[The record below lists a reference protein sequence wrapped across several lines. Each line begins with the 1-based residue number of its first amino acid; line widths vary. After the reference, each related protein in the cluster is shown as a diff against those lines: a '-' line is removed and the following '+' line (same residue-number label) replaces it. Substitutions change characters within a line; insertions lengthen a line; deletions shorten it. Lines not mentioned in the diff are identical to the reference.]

1 MTTQSIYLQIA
12 LTKLNE
18 LDFEQRVMRQVKSEH
33 KAVDKSTIT
42 KSIMLITKCLM
53 DKAIFSDDKSDVN
66 WIGVF
71 AGGESENATW
81 QVRPLDNY
89 LYEGLPEWQFF
100 RCFKQNLFR

>member
-1 MTTQSIYLQIA
+1 
-12 LTKLNE
+12 
-18 LDFEQRVMRQVKSEH
+18 
-33 KAVDKSTIT
+33 
-42 KSIMLITKCLM
+42 MLITKCLM

-89 LYEGLPEWQFF
+89 LYEGLPGVAIFS
-100 RCFKQNLFR
+100 LL